1 MRLTIF
7 KVSDAR
13 RPGLVHN
20 VVERDRRTQNV
31 LACTDI
37 ELIWAPQPAFPY
49 VSKNTATTCLE
60 CIAVAERLRDG

>member
-1 MRLTIF
+1 MKLTIF

-20 VVERDRRTQNV
+20 VVERSRNNSV

-37 ELIWAPQPAFPY
+37 ELITAPQPAFPY
-49 VSKNTATTCLE
+49 VSKYTATTCLE
-60 CIAVAERLRDG
+60 CIAVAERLR